1 MVSIDLLQS
10 PNTASPLTEEGSFLV
25 SEKGDKFP
33 VADGVPIFVEGAKQE
48 TVASHTR
55 KKSFF
60 RSVLKRCNAPHHS
73 IYFNSL
79 KSSHGEGKELKSFL
93 KNHPGLTI
101 LNIGSLSMD
110 LKALH
115 PGIINLD
122 ISYYS
127 NVDVVGDA
135 HCLPFKDASVDM
147 VLFKNV
153 IEHIRNP
160 DAAMRE
166 IWRVLKPGGYLY
178 IKLPFLQPFH
188 AVPDDYQRHSWEG
201 MKELLKEYK
210 ELERGIA
217 VGPGSML
224 SWMLRE
230 WLAILTSFGSEKLYK
245 IGILFWGWLTFWV
258 KYTDVFFKGNALSHR
273 VSSAYFGLYQK
284 P

>member
-1 MVSIDLLQS
+1 MISIDLLQS
-10 PNTASPLTEEGSFLV
+10 PKHASPLTREGDFLV
-25 SEKGDKFP
+25 SEKGERFP
-33 VADGVPIFVEGAKQE
+33 VEGGVPIFVEGAKQE
-48 TVASHTR
+48 GVGSHLQ

-60 RSVLKRCNAPHHS
+60 RSILKRVNAPHHS
-73 IYFNSL
+73 IYFGSL
-79 KSSHGEGKELKSFL
+79 KSSHGEGKELKEFL
-93 KNHPGLTI
+93 KKHPGMTI
-101 LNIGSLSMD
+101 LNVGSLSMN
-110 LKALH
+110 LKSLH

-122 ISYYS
+122 ICFYK
-127 NVDVVGDA
+127 NIDIVGDA

-160 DAAMRE
+160 DTAMKE
-166 IWRVLKPGGYLY
+166 IKRVLKPGGYLY

-188 AVPDDYQRHSWEG
+188 AVPDDFQRHSWEG

-210 ELERGIA
+210 ELDRGIA

-258 KYTDVFFKGNALSHR
+258 KYTDIFFAGNKMSHR
-273 VSSAYFGLYQK
+273 VSSAYFGIYQK
-284 P
+284 S